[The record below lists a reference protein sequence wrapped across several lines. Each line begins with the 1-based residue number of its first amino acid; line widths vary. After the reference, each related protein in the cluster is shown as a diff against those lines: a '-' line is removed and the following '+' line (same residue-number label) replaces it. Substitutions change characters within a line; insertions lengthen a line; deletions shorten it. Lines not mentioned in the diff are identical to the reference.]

1 VCVCVC
7 LYVCMYV
14 IFIRCDKRTSN
25 NKHKKQSHND
35 VQYKAVK
42 PKKKLFVR
50 VRVCACLL
58 GLSLVF
64 CVFVTALLLC
74 GLIYLCRV
82 FISLVPVQEIGHDE
96 RCRRNY
102 VFYVEWEVKPQ
113 RTRSINQRQVFI
125 RGDSFS
131 RAAHLSFRQ

>member
-1 VCVCVC
+1 MCVCVC

-42 PKKKLFVR
+42 PKKLFVR

-58 GLSLVF
+58 GLSVVF

-82 FISLVPVQEIGHDE
+82 FISLVPVQEIGRDE

-131 RAAHLSFRQ
+131 RTAHLSFRQ